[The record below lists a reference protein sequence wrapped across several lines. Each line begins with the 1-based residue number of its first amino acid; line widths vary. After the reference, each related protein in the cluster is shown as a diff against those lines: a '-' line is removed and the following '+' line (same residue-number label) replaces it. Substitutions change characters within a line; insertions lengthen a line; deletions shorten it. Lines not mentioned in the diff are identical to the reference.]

1 MQIHMSIIIGRL
13 SQLDHGRVETNFGYR
28 TWKFQYLCNFLSTME
43 WSGPNIQD
51 PLCQYNKNE
60 KILNYLVTTH
70 ERFQFGISFLVNG
83 FFGKY
88 PICNSVKHPNYDIFL
103 FKTIPR
109 ELGPFFLPKHSKGFV
124 SNNCLWKLDIF
135 HEKRFYFNFFKFQQF
150 TFVCCCHFCL
160 FSCPRIKC

>member
-60 KILNYLVTTH
+60 KKLNYLVTTH
-70 ERFQFGISFLVNG
+70 ERFRFGVLNFWMAFSRKKAELLQGAQIFSEVDIPKSFTKLEITLELQWM
-83 FFGKY
+83 K
-88 PICNSVKHPNYDIFL
+88 NSYLQKAYIELQLMVCQSIMVDIQCKNSL
-103 FKTIPR
+103 
-109 ELGPFFLPKHSKGFV
+109 
-124 SNNCLWKLDIF
+124 
-135 HEKRFYFNFFKFQQF
+135 
-150 TFVCCCHFCL
+150 
-160 FSCPRIKC
+160 